1 MRTQASGRHPRS
13 EMIAAAPS
21 WGRPPSTIPCSSRDR
36 SCEFSI
42 KVAAYLRGV
51 STGCQRASSRP
62 VKRSRGLVERP
73 ITSNSH
79 RDLPSHIPTWRFQSR
94 ETFQCSRLL
103 AAGLASSGLEHFGET
118 WGLRA
123 LVGQAGVRVPQRHH
137 LLLLPRRNAAKCK
150 AFDRSD
156 CAMSLRSHTT
166 SRSPLEQ
173 DDGRTCRAAVSF
185 ASSSCSVSMRT
196 CVQVSK
202 GLRGIHA
209 KRRSSCLTV
218 C

>member
-1 MRTQASGRHPRS
+1 
-13 EMIAAAPS
+13 MIAAAPS

-62 VKRSRGLVERP
+62 VKRSRGLVERLR
-73 ITSNSH
+73 TSNSH

-103 AAGLASSGLEHFGET
+103 AAGLASSGLITNFGES
-118 WGLRA
+118 WRLGA
-123 LVGQAGVRVPQRHH
+123 LVGQAGVRVPQHHH

-156 CAMSLRSHTT
+156 CAMSLRSQTT
-166 SRSPLEQ
+166 SRSPLKQ

-185 ASSSCSVSMRT
+185 APLSCSVSMRT

-209 KRRSSCLTV
+209 KRRRSRLTV

>member
-1 MRTQASGRHPRS
+1 
-13 EMIAAAPS
+13 MIAAAPS

-62 VKRSRGLVERP
+62 VKRSRGLDQRLR
-73 ITSNSH
+73 TGNSH
-79 RDLPSHIPTWRFQSR
+79 RDLHPTWRFQSR

-103 AAGLASSGLEHFGET
+103 AAALASSGLITNFGES
-118 WGLRA
+118 WRLGA
-123 LVGQAGVRVPQRHH
+123 LVGQAGVRVPQGHH

-166 SRSPLEQ
+166 SHSPLEQ
-173 DDGRTCRAAVSF
+173 DDGRTRRAAVSF

-202 GLRGIHA
+202 GLRGIQA
-209 KRRSSCLTV
+209 KRRRSRLPV